1 MTGVTQMGTGA
12 ALLCSFH
19 EAFWLV
25 WWMERKFTPRDLKN
39 IGQGKEIL
47 MGRSRLLLLTLGYGI
62 LWYGMRELL
71 SCVPALL
78 FFTISF
84 CLLWE
89 CEGKESFLYAAGYL
103 FGLEVTL
110 WFAGRLPRYGIL
122 IGQAVWLGGNLIAG
136 RLHRLRRIQ
145 EYRRQL
151 QSVSGTMGAAF
162 FLTLFFSDFLWDML
176 QGERVKDYFYLA
188 CLTTVLIAAYFY
200 AQKTRMQEQMAYLDL
215 QNGLL
220 EQGYRK
226 AHDFYAENAK
236 LYHDMHHHLRAVEQM
251 VANGEDAE
259 ALAYIADVQEPV
271 RTAAVP
277 VRTGAELV
285 DTVLYEAQKQAKAKG
300 IDLQIHAYVFSG
312 IDRIQKKD
320 LCALFANLTE
330 NALEAAKSR
339 IRLTTRTVPGML
351 LLEIENDYSGKPEFS
366 EGHFRTKKADSAKHG
381 WGLRIVEQIVKKY
394 EGQISYEA
402 VEETGDFRVRVLL
415 NL

>member
-1 MTGVTQMGTGA
+1 MTDVTQMQT
-12 ALLCSFH
+12 LLTMLCSFH

-25 WWMERKFTPRDLKN
+25 WWMEQHHKPRELQNSGRVKP
-39 IGQGKEIL
+39 L
-47 MGRSRLLLLTLGYGI
+47 LAGRSRWLLLTLGYGI
-62 LWYGMRELL
+62 LWLGMWELL

-89 CEGKESFLYAAGYL
+89 CEGQESFLYAASYL
-103 FGLEVTL
+103 FGLEVIL
-110 WFAGRLPRYGIL
+110 WFAGRLPHHGMF
-122 IGQAVWLGGNLIAG
+122 IGQAVWLGVNLTAG
-136 RLHRLRRIQ
+136 WLRRSRSVR

-151 QSVSGTMGAAF
+151 LTVPGTMGAVF
-162 FLTLFFSDFLWDML
+162 FLTVFISDFLWDML

-188 CLTTVLIAAYFY
+188 CLTTALFAAYFY
-200 AQKTRMQEQMAYLDL
+200 AQKARLQEKMEYLDL

-220 EQGYRK
+220 EQGYLK
-226 AHDFYAENAK
+226 AHNFYAENAK

-251 VANGEDAE
+251 VAKGEDAE
-259 ALAYIADVQEPV
+259 ALAYIAEVQEPI

-277 VRTGAELV
+277 VRTGEELV
-285 DTVLYEAQKQAKAKG
+285 DTVLYEAEEQAKAKG
-300 IDLQIHAYVFSG
+300 MDFRINTFVFSG
-312 IDRIQKKD
+312 IGGIQKKD

-351 LLEIENDYSGKPEFS
+351 LLEIENDYREKPELS
-366 EGHFRTKKADSAKHG
+366 EGHFQSKKVDCAKHG

-394 EGQISYEA
+394 EGQINYEIM
-402 VEETGDFRVRVLL
+402 EETEDFRIRVWL

>member
-1 MTGVTQMGTGA
+1 MTDVTQMGTGM

-25 WWMERKFTPRDLKN
+25 WWMEQNDTPRELQN
-39 IGQGKEIL
+39 IGHGKSFL
-47 MGRSRLLLLTLGYGI
+47 TGRSRQLLLTVGYGI

-71 SCVPALL
+71 SCIPALL

-89 CEGKESFLYAAGYL
+89 CEGKESFLYVAGYL
-103 FGLEVTL
+103 FGLKVTL
-110 WFAGRLPRYGIL
+110 WSAGRLPQHGIL

-136 RLHRLRRIQ
+136 RLHRSRRVQ

-151 QSVSGTMGAAF
+151 CSVSGTMGAAF
-162 FLTLFFSDFLWDML
+162 FLTLFFSDFLLDML
-176 QGERVKDYFYLA
+176 CGERVKDYFYLA
-188 CLTTVLIAAYFY
+188 CLTTALVAAYFY
-200 AQKTRMQEQMAYLDL
+200 VQKTRMQEQMEYLDL

-226 AHDFYAENAK
+226 TYAFYAENAK

-251 VANGEDAE
+251 VAKGEDAE
-259 ALAYIADVQEPV
+259 ALAYIADVQEPI

-285 DTVLYEAQKQAKAKG
+285 DTVLYEAQEQAETKG

-351 LLEIENDYSGKPEFS
+351 LLEIENDYSGKPELS
-366 EGHFRTKKADSAKHG
+366 EGHFQTKKEDSTKHG

-394 EGQISYEA
+394 EGQINYEIA
-402 VEETGDFRVRVLL
+402 EETGDFRVCVWL